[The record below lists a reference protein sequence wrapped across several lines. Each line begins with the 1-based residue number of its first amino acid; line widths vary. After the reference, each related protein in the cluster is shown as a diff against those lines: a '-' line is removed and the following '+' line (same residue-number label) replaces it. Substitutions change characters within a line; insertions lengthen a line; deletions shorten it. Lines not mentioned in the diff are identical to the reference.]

1 MGQSMKKSY
10 LRIMTTL
17 VLSLSVALTLVGLAA
32 CTPNQ
37 EDATTSATAYSETV
51 NPEIQTI
58 LDHGV
63 LRVGV
68 KDDTPGFGFFNPETE
83 QYEGLE
89 IDLAR
94 LLAEEILGDRAA
106 VEFTPVTA
114 GTRGNLLDSKHIDLV
129 IATFTIREERTEF
142 WNFSQ
147 YYFVDAV
154 GLMVI
159 EDSGL
164 NRLSDFGGRTIA
176 VIEASTTREAIE
188 QHIEDISYDI
198 AVNFQE
204 FPTNQDAVAA
214 LETGQVDAFSVDK
227 VILSGFLTEELV
239 ILPDSFNPQEY
250 GIASRLNSPYLTRLV
265 DDFVTQIKFDGTLEQ
280 LKAQNNVID

>member
-1 MGQSMKKSY
+1 MKKSY
-10 LRIMTTL
+10 VRIMTTL
-17 VLSLSVALTLVGLAA
+17 VLSLSVALTLAGLAA

-68 KDDTPGFGFFNPETE
+68 KDDTPGFGFFNPEIE

-89 IDLAR
+89 IDLAH
-94 LLAEEILGDRAA
+94 LLAEEILGSREA

-114 GTRGNLLDSKHIDLV
+114 GTRGNLLDSKQIDLV

-188 QHIEDISYDI
+188 QHIEDMSYDI

-214 LETGQVDAFSVDK
+214 LESGQVDAFSVDK

-239 ILPDSFNPQEY
+239 ILPESFNPQEY

-265 DDFVTQIKFDGTLEQ
+265 DAFITQIKLDGTLEQ

>member
-10 LRIMTTL
+10 VRIMTTL
-17 VLSLSVALTLVGLAA
+17 VLSLSVALTLAGLAA

-68 KDDTPGFGFFNPETE
+68 KDDTPGFGFFNPEIE

-89 IDLAR
+89 IDLAH
-94 LLAEEILGDRAA
+94 LLAEEILGSREA

-114 GTRGNLLDSKHIDLV
+114 GTRGNLLDSKQIDLV

-188 QHIEDISYDI
+188 QHIEDMSYDI

-214 LETGQVDAFSVDK
+214 LESGQVDAFSVDK

-239 ILPDSFNPQEY
+239 ILPESFNPQEY

-265 DDFVTQIKFDGTLEQ
+265 DAFITQIKLDGTLEQ